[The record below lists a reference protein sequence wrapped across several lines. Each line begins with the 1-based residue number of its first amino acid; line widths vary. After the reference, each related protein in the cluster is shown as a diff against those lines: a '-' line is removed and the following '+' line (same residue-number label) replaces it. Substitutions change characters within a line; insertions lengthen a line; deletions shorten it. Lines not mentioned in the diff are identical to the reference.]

1 MGIFFF
7 LICIYLA
14 VPGLSCDVGS
24 GIWFSDQG
32 SNPGRTLHC
41 KHRVLATGPLG
52 SPIWGFILPECV
64 REGLTEVVI
73 LEERGRIS
81 RSLNGRVGKA
91 GAGGMVKMFQGR
103 KWQIKRQRGKI
114 KKAKRNK
121 RSQVKK
127 KKKKDHGSSGKA
139 PETDMS
145 GNALTEPILWVL
157 FWEVSIIAFFFKA
170 SI

>member
-14 VPGLSCDVGS
+14 VPGLSGDVGS

-64 REGLTEVVI
+64 RKGLTEVVI

-103 KWQIKRQRGKI
+103 KWQIKRQRGI
-114 KKAKRNK
+114 KDH
-121 RSQVKK
+121 RSKK
-127 KKKKDHGSSGKA
+127 KKKRPQVLRQSPRDGHVRKCPHRA
-139 PETDMS
+139 YT
-145 GNALTEPILWVL
+145 VL

>member
-1 MGIFFF
+1 MLREQRTYGDFFF

-64 REGLTEVVI
+64 RKGLTEVVI

-127 KKKKDHGSSGKA
+127 KKKTTGPQAKPQRRTCQEMPSQSLYSGFYFGKC
-139 PETDMS
+139 
-145 GNALTEPILWVL
+145 L
-157 FWEVSIIAFFFKA
+157 
-170 SI
+170 

>member
-64 REGLTEVVI
+64 RKGLTEVVI

-91 GAGGMVKMFQGR
+91 GAGGMVKMFRGGNGR
-103 KWQIKRQRGKI
+103 SKGKGE
-114 KKAKRNK
+114 K
-121 RSQVKK
+121 
-127 KKKKDHGSSGKA
+127 
-139 PETDMS
+139 
-145 GNALTEPILWVL
+145 
-157 FWEVSIIAFFFKA
+157 
-170 SI
+170 